1 MARIETES
9 LEMVL
14 STLREY
20 AARELKPERLLE
32 LDRINEFPEDVN
44 RELYGELG
52 LHLLFIPEEYGGMGG
67 GAYDIYRVSEV
78 LAGVDLG
85 IATSVLATFLGSDP
99 ITVGGT
105 PEQKARWMKRIAEEG
120 LLVAYGATEP
130 QAGSDLT
137 ALKTTAT
144 PVVHEGR
151 PAYALNGQKQWISNG
166 GVAALWT
173 ILANAP
179 GGASW
184 FVVERGTPGLTP
196 GKHEDKHG
204 IRASNT
210 TPLYLDNCIVPAEN
224 LVGAVE
230 GRGFSQAQAVF
241 GYTRLMVA
249 AFGLGGGWSALE
261 RAIRYAQQRVVGGS
275 PLMRKQGFTHK
286 LLVPNAVRLEAAR
299 AYIEWTAERIDGGEP
314 DLATE
319 GAIAKYLATEAGNRA
334 AEDAIQALGGNGYT
348 REYMVEKIKRDV
360 RITLIYEGTS
370 EILEWTTARDRWQLH
385 LKSRGAHYLDWA
397 QRAERLHAEH
407 PEVGAA
413 NASLALRTLAAV
425 LERCRVDKLTRHQH
439 VLFRLGELIAQAE
452 GAAVFAQR
460 AAAAP
465 TSAIALP
472 PATLAAMSR
481 VFARE
486 AAARV
491 AFDGA
496 RWAIAAGQA
505 DPGRERAFDWSQVL
519 AGQAGGI
526 EDMDLI
532 AGSLA
537 QTFPA

>member
-1 MARIETES
+1 MHRLDSENLDMII
-9 LEMVL
+9 
-14 STLREY
+14 STLRDY
-20 AARELKPERLLE
+20 AERELKPERLLE
-32 LDRINEFPEDVN
+32 LDRLNEFPEQVHRD
-44 RELYGELG
+44 LYGDIG
-52 LHLLFIPEEYGGMGG
+52 LHLLFIPEEFGGMGG
-67 GAYDIYRVSEV
+67 GAHDIYRVSEV
-78 LAGVDLG
+78 LARIDLG
-85 IATSVLATFLGSDP
+85 IATSILATFLGSDP

-105 PEQKARWMKRIAEEG
+105 PEQKKKWMGRIAEEG

-137 ALKTTAT
+137 SLKTRAK
-144 PVVHEGR
+144 PIVHEGR
-151 PAYALNGQKQWISNG
+151 PSYALDGQKQWISNG
-166 GVAALWT
+166 GVAAMWL
-173 ILANAP
+173 ILADAP

-210 TPLYLDNCIVPAEN
+210 TALFLDNVIIPAEN
-224 LVGAVE
+224 LVGEVE
-230 GRGFSQAQAVF
+230 GLGFAQAQAVF

-249 AFGLGGGWSALE
+249 SFGLGGGWSALE
-261 RAIRYAQQRVVGGS
+261 RAIRYAQERVVGGG

-299 AYIEWTAERIDGGEP
+299 AFIEWTAERIDSGEP

-360 RITLIYEGTS
+360 RITTIYEGTS

-385 LKSRGAHYLDWA
+385 LKSRGAHYLEWA
-397 QRAERLHAEH
+397 QRVERLHAERAD
-407 PEVGAA
+407 VGAR
-413 NASLALRTLAAV
+413 NAALALRALAAI
-425 LERCRVDKLTRHQH
+425 LERCRADKLTRHQH
-439 VLFRLGELIAQAE
+439 VLFRLGELVAQAE
-452 GAAVFAQR
+452 GAAVFALR
-460 AAAAP
+460 AATAP
-465 TSAIALP
+465 TTAIPLP
-472 PATLAAMSR
+472 PATIAAMSR

-491 AFDGA
+491 AFEGA
-496 RWAIAAGQA
+496 RWAVAAGQT
-505 DPGRERAFDWSQVL
+505 DPQFLRSIDFNQIL

-526 EDMDLI
+526 EDMDVI